1 MSLVVEA
8 GDRVRDGAGESIGI
22 GEGAVGEL
30 MLLEVAPASLDIV
43 QFGSVFWQ
51 PFKGEPGAHGER
63 LCGQLAGV
71 DRPVIEHRNQR
82 PGAFGGA
89 VGGAKLV
96 EQGNKVGG
104 ALGGAGVDEK
114 APADRIKGA
123 EHRPLFRLTGRLDAQ
138 LGAAPSPA
146 APPCCMD
153 LAGIQ

>member
-1 MSLVVEA
+1 MPMTIRVRALGEEEAAELARLAHSRTLSRPPANGRWMGLSLVVEA

-82 PGAFGGA
+82 PG
-89 VGGAKLV
+89 
-96 EQGNKVGG
+96 
-104 ALGGAGVDEK
+104 
-114 APADRIKGA
+114 
-123 EHRPLFRLTGRLDAQ
+123 
-138 LGAAPSPA
+138 
-146 APPCCMD
+146 
-153 LAGIQ
+153 